1 MQRQLVNDKRE
12 ALEEAAQLLQST
24 FPRLSP
30 VPPNL
35 RASSTATS
43 STSATSSSSSS
54 SPSSDQSRVSFLL
67 ERLRDANASALLDAL
82 NWFQA
87 AVDRTEAGRT
97 YERLRV
103 GGDKLLAA
111 ATAIERNAS
120 GLAAKLAAAGDAASP
135 DDVVLL
141 ERMRALATQKRSDA
155 AEAVDLAPTL
165 FQRCASSSDAR

>member
-43 STSATSSSSSS
+43 STSATSSS

-111 ATAIERNAS
+111 VTAIERNAS